1 MRPWLVPAR
10 RSERAA
16 EAVTPEQLVATGAL
30 GGSWGVDPIDGDRGY
45 RPAGSIGGREIPWW
59 TAEKARVYA
68 VNAYRANPM
77 AKAIVDTFTSFCV
90 GDSGVS
96 YTVTNP
102 DVRQV
107 VDAFWT
113 DPKNQLADRQ
123 ELLLRSHLLRGET
136 LLEMLVGPMSG
147 VVRMSPIETGRIDD
161 VQLRGGN
168 AWWPIG
174 VTLDLMAGGDG
185 GRQLSI
191 VEVNDFTG
199 LREGQSMFWTS
210 FKALD
215 TDVRGF
221 SFLGPILDQL
231 DSYDTVLSNL
241 IDRTALARY
250 LVWDV
255 TMKGASQGEIDSY
268 IENRGGLHV
277 PPSGSIEIHNDSVE
291 WDAKSVSTGA
301 EEDSVASRSV
311 LTQIAAGAGLAKTW
325 LAEPDDANRATSMTM
340 AEPVRRR
347 IGGVQNLWIGYMA
360 ELTRFQ
366 VDRAVAAKRLPPTV
380 EATDPRTA
388 QTYQIPAAQ
397 AVTVTGPEIAAAD
410 AQLTASVLLNLS
422 TALENMVMSGVL
434 SPEAG
439 KVAARKAWESY
450 MGIPYT
456 AELDSPEANPDD
468 LATAVDDAQA
478 AEAKRG
484 KSRRGNARQLH
495 EYWTRGE
502 GLAKW
507 IDSPHP
513 WSALRNHL
521 LKYIHDP
528 AEVDRVASQWF
539 KDATGM
545 WPGERKGKNPVGRG

>member
-1 MRPWLVPAR
+1 MRPWLVPPR
-10 RSERAA
+10 RTT

-45 RPAGSIGGREIPWW
+45 RPAGTIGGREIPWW
-59 TAEKARVYA
+59 TAEKARAYA

-77 AKAIVDTFTSFCV
+77 AKAIIDTFTAFCV

-96 YTVTNP
+96 YQVTNP
-102 DVRQV
+102 EVRAV
-107 VDAFWT
+107 VDQFWQ

-123 ELLLRSHLLRGET
+123 ELMLRSHLLRGES
-136 LLEMLVGPMSG
+136 LLEMLVGQMSG

-174 VTLDLMAGGDG
+174 VTLDVMAGGDG
-185 GRQLSI
+185 GRQLSV

-199 LREGQSMFWTS
+199 LREGKAMFWTS

-215 TDVRGF
+215 TDIRGF

-250 LVWDV
+250 MVHDV
-255 TMKGASQGEIDSY
+255 TLKGADQSEIDAWVAA
-268 IENRGGLHV
+268 RGGLHV
-277 PPSGSIEIHNDSVE
+277 PPSGSVEVHNDAVE
-291 WDAKSVSTGA
+291 WKPYTVQSGA
-301 EEDSVASRSV
+301 EEDSVAARSV
-311 LTQIAAGAGLAKTW
+311 LTQVAAGAGLAKTW
-325 LAEPDDANRATSMTM
+325 LAEPDDANRATSLTM

-347 IGGVQNLWIGYMA
+347 VGGVQNMWVGYMA

-366 VDRAVAAKRLPPTV
+366 VDRAVAAKRLAATV
-380 EATDPRTA
+380 SATDPRTG

-397 AVTVTGPEIAAAD
+397 AVTVTGPEIAAAY

-434 SPEAG
+434 SPEAA
-439 KVAARKAWESY
+439 KVAARKAWEGY
-450 MGIPYT
+450 MGVPYT
-456 AELDSPEANPDD
+456 AELDSAEANPDD
-468 LATAVDDAQA
+468 VATAIDDAQV
-478 AEAKRG
+478 AEAKRRKG
-484 KSRRGNARQLH
+484 GHGNARQLKS
-495 EYWTRGE
+495 YWTKGE

-507 IDSPHP
+507 ADTPHP
-513 WSALRNHL
+513 FTALLGHL
-521 LKYIHDP
+521 AKYMDEDEAKRTAATWYHD
-528 AEVDRVASQWF
+528 V
-539 KDATGM
+539 KGT
-545 WPGERKGKNPVGRG
+545 WPGAHHGNKKESISGQV